1 MDLINR
7 YFLNRKLSIILKHL
21 LLINQDI
28 SVLLVTIFLLGL

>member
-7 YFLNRKLSIILKHL
+7 YFLNRKLSIILKHP